1 MSATLT
7 GLDTFVITQIE
18 EEMGVSGVTL
28 ASKLDEIDMDSLTF
42 SEVLMSVEKEFGVDL
57 EELLETFVL
66 DANSTVGGLVES
78 ITAKLS

>member
-1 MSATLT
+1 
-7 GLDTFVITQIE
+7 
-18 EEMGVSGVTL
+18 MGISGVTL

-42 SEVLMSVEKEFGVDL
+42 SEVLMSVEKEYGIDL

-66 DANSTVGGLVES
+66 DLDSTVGGLVDS

>member
-1 MSATLT
+1 
-7 GLDTFVITQIE
+7 
-18 EEMGVSGVTL
+18 MGISGVTL

-42 SEVLMSVEKEFGVDL
+42 SEVLMSVEKEYGIDL

-66 DANSTVGGLVES
+66 DTGSTVGGLVDS

>member
-1 MSATLT
+1 
-7 GLDTFVITQIE
+7 
-18 EEMGVSGVTL
+18 MGVSGVTL

-66 DANSTVGGLVES
+66 DANSTVSGLVES

>member
-1 MSATLT
+1 MT
-7 GLDTFVITQIE
+7 
-18 EEMGVSGVTL
+18 GVTL
-28 ASKLDEIDMDSLTF
+28 ESKLDEIDMDSLTF

-66 DANSTVGGLVES
+66 DASSTVGGLVDS

>member
-1 MSATLT
+1 
-7 GLDTFVITQIE
+7 
-18 EEMGVSGVTL
+18 MGVSGVTL

>member
-1 MSATLT
+1 
-7 GLDTFVITQIE
+7 
-18 EEMGVSGVTL
+18 MGISGITL

-42 SEVLMSVEKEFGVDL
+42 SEVLMSVEKEYGIDL

-66 DANSTVGGLVES
+66 DVDSTVGGLVDS

>member
-1 MSATLT
+1 
-7 GLDTFVITQIE
+7 
-18 EEMGVSGVTL
+18 MGISGVTL

-42 SEVLMSVEKEFGVDL
+42 SEVLMSVEKEFGIDL

-66 DANSTVGGLVES
+66 DANSTVDGLVGS